1 MYSVVQ
7 ESSHHRCNR
16 KIMQRKTPT
25 FFLFCAGRQRIFDS
39 SKACQG
45 SGVPTKVL
53 KENADIFA
61 DHLHISFNDSVRKL
75 AFYNM
80 FLTFYVFA
88 DI

>member
-1 MYSVVQ
+1 
-7 ESSHHRCNR
+7 
-16 KIMQRKTPT
+16 MQRKTPT
-25 FFLFCAGRQRIFDS
+25 FFLFCAGRQRIFNS